1 MKAKI
6 ASAILLAV
14 GLGGYFMSAPAGVSP
29 EQKAAC
35 EAAVDKRGSD
45 PALAELKQKCNDV
58 GMVAMMQAQEKNES
72 AQEAAQ
78 RISAANRA
86 DTGANG
92 LQMLFLGLAIVGVF
106 GLLISFFKKKPL

>member
-1 MKAKI
+1 MRVKI
-6 ASAILLAV
+6 VSVALAVV

-29 EQKAAC
+29 DQKAAC

-45 PALAELKQKCNDV
+45 PALAEIKKKCSDV

-86 DTGANG
+86 EKGANG
-92 LQMLFLGLAIVGVF
+92 LQMFFLGLTVMGF
-106 GLLISFFKKKPL
+106 LGLLTSFFKKKT

>member
-1 MKAKI
+1 MKTKI
-6 ASAILLAV
+6 ALAV
-14 GLGGYFMSAPAGVSP
+14 LLVVGLSGYFMSAPAGVSP

-35 EAAVDKRGSD
+35 EASVDKRGSD
-45 PALAELKQKCNDV
+45 PSLAKFK
-58 GMVAMMQAQEKNES
+58 QAQEKNES

-78 RISAANRA
+78 RISTANRA

>member
-1 MKAKI
+1 MKTKI
-6 ASAILLAV
+6 VLAVLLVV
-14 GLGGYFMSAPAGVSP
+14 GLGGYFMSAPAGVIP

-78 RISAANRA
+78 RISTANRA